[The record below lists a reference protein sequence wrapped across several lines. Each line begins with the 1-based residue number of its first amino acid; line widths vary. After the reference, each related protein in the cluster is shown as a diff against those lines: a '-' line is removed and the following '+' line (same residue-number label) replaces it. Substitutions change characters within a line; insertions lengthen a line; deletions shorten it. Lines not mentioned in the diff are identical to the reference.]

1 MTKTTEQ
8 RHLNILMEMTDYIV
22 NEVASAELI
31 EINPQWCNDT
41 DVLLLTLTFS
51 TGTRNHDITLTWDG
65 TVYDVSKNMPRH
77 LLVDIHNG
85 ICAGYLKGIMEQST
99 KTTG

>member
-22 NEVASAELI
+22 NEVASAELV
-31 EINPQWCNDT
+31 EIDPQWYNDA
-41 DVLLLTLTFS
+41 DLMLLTLTFS
-51 TGTRNHDITLTWDG
+51 TGTRNHDITLAWDG

-85 ICAGYLKGIMEQST
+85 ICAGYLKGIMEESCN
-99 KTTG
+99 TTV